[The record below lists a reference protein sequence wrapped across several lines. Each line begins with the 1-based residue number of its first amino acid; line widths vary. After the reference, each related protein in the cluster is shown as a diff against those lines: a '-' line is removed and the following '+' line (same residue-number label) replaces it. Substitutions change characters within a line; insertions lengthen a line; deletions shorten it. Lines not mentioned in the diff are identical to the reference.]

1 MADPSA
7 NSNQIRC
14 DFALF
19 EDTCHPG
26 LHALLGRYYL
36 PNQNRSQLGIE
47 ILCSCYYHPGLH
59 ALLDKLA
66 LACRAFRRRA
76 RNSLFKGQASLY
88 LNGSIPFS
96 VQVHYPI
103 SKLQTINHGGQR
115 GHKTSNHNH
124 YRPITADPSK

>member
-1 MADPSA
+1 MLI
-7 NSNQIRC
+7 QIKFVVTLRC
-14 DFALF
+14 LKIRVIQACTHYL
-19 EDTCHPG
+19 EDTTYQIKIEVNLESKFYVHATVCHTG
-26 LHALLGRYYL
+26 LH
-36 PNQNRSQLGIE
+36 E
-47 ILCSCYYHPGLH
+47 
-59 ALLDKLA
+59 LLDKLA

-76 RNSLFKGQASLY
+76 RNSKFKGQASLY